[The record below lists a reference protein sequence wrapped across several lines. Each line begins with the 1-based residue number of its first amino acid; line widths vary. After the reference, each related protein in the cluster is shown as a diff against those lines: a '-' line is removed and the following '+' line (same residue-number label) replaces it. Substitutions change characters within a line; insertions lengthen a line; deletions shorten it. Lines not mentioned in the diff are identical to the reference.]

1 MKVAFTNGTLVDE
14 EFCQEMKEVGNL
26 MLAISIE
33 GTPEVNDLRRGQG
46 VYEKVMSTMDLLRSN
61 GLVFGTSICYT
72 LFRSKHKDSFFA

>member
-61 GLVFGTSICYT
+61 GF
-72 LFRSKHKDSFFA
+72 SK